1 MLRKVHSNL
10 KDMYYLNTNTKKL
23 SNPTLGSSSVK
34 LNVQRK
40 YDYIYKLKSYNF
52 FNLWGE
58 GGLR

>member
-1 MLRKVHSNL
+1 MLRKVHSSL
-10 KDMYYLNTNTKKL
+10 KDMYYLNTNTEKL

-34 LNVQRK
+34 LKLQRK

-52 FNLWGE
+52 FNPWRE